1 MDGLVAAAVAVEV
14 DGAAGFGYALAAVAV
29 ADVDDD
35 VDAPYVLLLWTNQ
48 LPDAMG
54 VVEQVEH
61 ADDEHGVNARD
72 VVLLNLDVDIA
83 SSDDGI

>member
-29 ADVDDD
+29 ADDD

-48 LPDAMG
+48 LPAAMG